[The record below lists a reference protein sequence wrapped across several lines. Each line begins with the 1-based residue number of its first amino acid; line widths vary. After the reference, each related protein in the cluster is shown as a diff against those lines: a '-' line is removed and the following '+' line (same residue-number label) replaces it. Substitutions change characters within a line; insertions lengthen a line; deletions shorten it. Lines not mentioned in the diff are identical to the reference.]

1 MLEFPSFIVARV
13 SLADISVGVLIGA
26 LIFLVVLSAFFSAAE
41 IAMISLN
48 RHRLRHLAAS
58 GRRGARLAQQLLA
71 RPDRLIGVILLGSNA
86 VNALFSALTTVTV
99 IRLWGEKESA
109 IGIATVIITLAILIL
124 TDLAPK
130 TLAALHP
137 ERIAFPSA
145 FVLRPLLWS
154 MYPVVWVINGM
165 ANGLLRFVG
174 VNVRARP
181 VEQVT
186 PEELRATILEAGVLI
201 PESHQD
207 MLLAILDLE
216 KVTVDEVM
224 VPRNRIEGVDLDGD
238 WNDVVNRLA
247 GGRCTRRPAY
257 RGSLDNVVGI
267 VHVRRVLNLMHE
279 NRLDRAALDRLIV
292 EPYFIPSGTPLNT
305 QLLNFKQAKH
315 RLGLVVDE
323 YGDIQ
328 GLVTLDM
335 ILEEIVGDFT
345 ARTHGQIED
354 VHPAPDGG
362 FLVRGSASL
371 RDLNRQLG
379 WELPTEASHTL
390 NGLILEYLE
399 DIPAPGTSL
408 MVHGYAVEILRTRG
422 TAIELARVRPA
433 AAEAAPGPV
442 S

>member
-1 MLEFPSFIVARV
+1 M
-13 SLADISVGVLIGA
+13 ADISLGVLVGA
-26 LIFLVVLSAFFSAAE
+26 LVFLIVLSAFFSAAE
-41 IAMISLN
+41 IGLMTLN
-48 RHRLRHLAAS
+48 RYRLRHLVES
-58 GRRGARLAQQLLA
+58 GHRGARLASRLLE
-71 RPDRLIGVILLGSNA
+71 RPDRLLGLILLGNNFANIAASSVA
-86 VNALFSALTTVTV
+86 TLIALDLY
-99 IRLWGEKESA
+99 GEKA
-109 IGIATVIITLAILIL
+109 IAIAAGLLTFVILVFAE
-124 TDLAPK
+124 LAPK
-130 TLAALHP
+130 TLAALNP
-137 ERIAFPSA
+137 ERVAFPVA
-145 FVLRPLLWS
+145 YVLAPLLRLL
-154 MYPVVWVINGM
+154 YPLVWLTNIL
-165 ANGLLRFVG
+165 ANLFLRAFG
-174 VNVRARP
+174 VSVHGQRGH
-181 VEQVT
+181 EVT
-186 PEELRATILEAGVLI
+186 AEELRALVREADVLI
-201 PESHQD
+201 PASHQD

-224 VPRNRIEGVDLDGD
+224 VPRNRIEGVDLDAEWDELVRQITGSRYT
-238 WNDVVNRLA
+238 RL
-247 GGRCTRRPAY
+247 PAY
-257 RGSLDNVVGI
+257 RGSLDNIVGVVHLRDI
-267 VHVRRVLNLMHE
+267 LNLMHE
-279 NRLDRAALDRLIV
+279 NRLDRAAFDQLV
-292 EPYFIPSGTPLNT
+292 KEAYFIPSGTPLNT
-305 QLLNFKQAKH
+305 QLLNFKQVKR

-345 ARTHGQIED
+345 TRALGQIED

-362 FLVRGSASL
+362 FLVRGSVNL

-433 AAEAAPGPV
+433 VPEGATEPA